1 MSDWLLGP
9 LVAVRRSDVVSV
21 FLEGVGELIG
31 ACLARK
37 VSWVLCP
44 VPLQSHC
51 GFLGMVVF
59 LNGNLPPC
67 VVPREQ
73 RHLCTRTVKRFGLL
87 GCTSE
92 LLN

>member
-9 LVAVRRSDVVSV
+9 LVAVWRSDMVSV
-21 FLEGVGELIG
+21 FLEGVGELME
-31 ACLARK
+31 AYLARK
-37 VSWVLCP
+37 LGWVLCP
-44 VPLQSHC
+44 VPLQSLC

-59 LNGNLPPC
+59 LNGSLPPC

-73 RHLCTRTVKRFGLL
+73 CHLCTGTFQRFGLL
-87 GCTSE
+87 RCTSE